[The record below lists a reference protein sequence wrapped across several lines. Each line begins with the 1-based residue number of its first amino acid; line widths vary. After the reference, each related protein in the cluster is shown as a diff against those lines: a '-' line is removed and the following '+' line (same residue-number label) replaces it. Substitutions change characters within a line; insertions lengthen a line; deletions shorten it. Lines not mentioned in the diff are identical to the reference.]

1 MAVINGPGIFAWAQA
16 LPGGNRYTTRVTS
29 GSILSPSESTYANL
43 LVDSPECKQKSYTM
57 KNSGEHVGAALFTT
71 FVKGPVLV
79 DPTRR
84 KMKKRVTKTRTLEIR
99 NGAAPK
105 SKLKLNG

>member
-1 MAVINGPGIFAWAQA
+1 VQA
-16 LPGGNRYTTRVTS
+16 KKLYHEEFG
-29 GSILSPSESTYANL
+29 
-43 LVDSPECKQKSYTM
+43 
-57 KNSGEHVGAALFTT
+57 GEHVGAALFTT

-99 NGAAPK
+99 KGAAPK